1 MKRILLFLVLITC
14 MVSMVF
20 AAGEKEASASSA
32 EGTEISF
39 WNGFTASDGDILR
52 EIFDRFNAENP
63 QDIKIDMDIMPW
75 GNMLEKLAVSVS
87 TKTGPTLILLGLE
100 NIPEYSQS
108 GALLSLNDFW
118 EWSGLDKDNYSPN
131 VLKAFQYNNNTYGIP
146 MQYNSHYLYWNKDL
160 FREAG
165 LDPETP
171 PKNFSEFI
179 EYAERLSDPAKE
191 QYGYAFA
198 ADSAVITNFLWSNG
212 GDWITADNTKSAIN
226 SPEAIQVFKMFQDFT
241 KNKISPTG
249 MTGADLDN
257 LFYAGKVAMY
267 INGPWLIAGCREKG
281 IDFGIGSIPASDSGN
296 KEFIGTGVAFMITSS
311 ATKEQKIAAYEVIK
325 YWLSKD
331 ILKEW
336 TLRNGFPAWSQEVLD
351 DPEVQENLIQSELG
365 TITQYTRIP
374 FEGLPE
380 STQILSDYVNPI
392 LEQLTY
398 LRISPSEA
406 AAKMEEGINK
416 VLSNR

>member
-1 MKRILLFLVLITC
+1 M
-14 MVSMVF
+14 
-20 AAGEKEASASSA
+20 
-32 EGTEISF
+32 
-39 WNGFTASDGDILR
+39 
-52 EIFDRFNAENP
+52 
-63 QDIKIDMDIMPW
+63 
-75 GNMLEKLAVSVS
+75 
-87 TKTGPTLILLGLE
+87 
-100 NIPEYSQS
+100 
-108 GALLSLNDFW
+108 
-118 EWSGLDKDNYSPN
+118 
-131 VLKAFQYNNNTYGIP
+131 
-146 MQYNSHYLYWNKDL
+146 

-165 LDPETP
+165 LDPEKP

-179 EYAERLSDPAKE
+179 EYAEKLSEPAKE

-212 GDWITADNTKSAIN
+212 ADWLTSDNKKSAIN
-226 SPEAIQVFKMFQDFT
+226 SPEAIQVFQMFQDFS

-249 MTGADLDN
+249 MTPADLDN

-281 IDFGIGSIPASDSGN
+281 IDFGIGSIPASDTGH
-296 KEFIGTGVAFMITSS
+296 KEFVGTGVAFMITSS
-311 ATKEQKIAAYEVIK
+311 ATQEQKIAAYEVIK

-336 TLRNGFPAWSQEVLD
+336 TMRNGFPAWSQEVLD
-351 DPEVQENLIQSELG
+351 DPEVQKNEIQAELG
-365 TITQYTRIP
+365 KITQYTRVP

-380 STQILSDYVNPI
+380 SSQILSDYVNPI

-398 LRISPSEA
+398 LEISPSEA

-416 VLSNR
+416 VLKNK